1 MQTQSLA
8 VVQANGVPPT
18 SHQVIGRVV
27 ATERQPNTA
36 YEFHFWATED
46 APLGIGALVK
56 VDAGARKVWGR
67 HHRRLH
73 LQRCAQPISG
83 LPGLRRHPLMPMP
96 TVRTEIRLY
105 RAAVLR
111 HYPEQPVQPPPI
123 APFYLATEAD
133 VH

>member
-8 VVQANGVPPT
+8 VVQTNGAPPT
-18 SHQVIGRVV
+18 SRQVIGRVV

-56 VDAGARKVWGR
+56 VDAGARKVWGVITEGYTYNDVPNAHER
-67 HHRRLH
+67 TTWASTATPN
-73 LQRCAQPISG
+73 C
-83 LPGLRRHPLMPMP
+83 MPMP

-111 HYPEQPVQPPPI
+111 HYP
-123 APFYLATEAD
+123 
-133 VH
+133 